1 MGMFFRPRRPLMRLA
16 AGAATATV
24 AYNAGRNR
32 AEQQRVN
39 EEAEQAYAARPP
51 YPQQYQPPPPPQ
63 APPPQQAPPATDP
76 LAELERLAKLHDS
89 GAIDDNEFATMKSR
103 LIGR

>member
-39 EEAEQAYAARPP
+39 EEAEDAYAAQRA
-51 YPQQYQPPPPPQ
+51 YPQQYQQPPPQ
-63 APPPQQAPPATDP
+63 APPPQQAPPAADP
-76 LAELERLAKLHDS
+76 LDELERLAKLHDS
-89 GAIDDNEFATMKSR
+89 GAIDDDEFAAMKSR